1 MNNQKKFGVWMD
13 NYNAAVVGPINPE
26 TDSLMV
32 LGHVTGEQTSQRPS
46 EKNGNNQERMLQG
59 KFFKEITTYLENST
73 HVHLTGTGQAQEKFM
88 HYLEE
93 TPQFKNTVISECTSN
108 KMSDDRLVE
117 FMTDKLK

>member
-13 NYNAAVVGPINPE
+13 NYNAAIVGQVNPE
-26 TDSLMV
+26 TDSLMM
-32 LGHVTGEQTSQRPS
+32 LGHVVGEQTSQNSS
-46 EKNGNNQERMLQG
+46 EKNGNNQERMLQA
-59 KFFKEITTYLENST
+59 KFFKEISTYLENST

-93 TPQFKNTVISECTSN
+93 TPQFKNAVISESTSN
-108 KMSDDRLVE
+108 KMSDERLVE